1 MWLFRLLNH
10 ESSTIQILLL
20 VSCRFV
26 TIVISV
32 QYQASTSTSWA
43 CCLRLTALVTIFAP
57 DEAPLPQQSCCTS
70 PRGVAALP
78 SHCMGPFALKQN
90 CLAC

>member
-32 QYQASTSTSWA
+32 QYQASISTGWA
-43 CCLRLTALVTIFAP
+43 CCLRLTALV
-57 DEAPLPQQSCCTS
+57 DYLC
-70 PRGVAALP
+70 PR
-78 SHCMGPFALKQN
+78 
-90 CLAC
+90 